1 MSEDKMNEDQWTSFF
16 HIEEKEA
23 ESQRYCQIMNSS
35 MQELAFYLSSPCE
48 EDRWLASFRLKQL
61 EAFIS

>member
-1 MSEDKMNEDQWTSFF
+1 
-16 HIEEKEA
+16 
-23 ESQRYCQIMNSS
+23 MNSD